1 MQGIDKMLKPIL
13 GLLEV
18 SVPDSSPEN
27 DASKFIEGLIVD
39 YIPEDLP
46 KDLIRK
52 FVVDSVNKNP
62 EDFDKILRELFIKIL
77 QYFNRKPKEGASL

>member
-1 MQGIDKMLKPIL
+1 MKMEAMLKPIL

-27 DASKFIEGLIVD
+27 DASKFIEELIVD
-39 YIPEDLP
+39 YIPEDFP
-46 KDLIRK
+46 KELIRK

-62 EDFDKILRELFIKIL
+62 EDFDKFLRELCIKIL
-77 QYFNRKPKEGASL
+77 HYFNRKPKEGAGL